1 MKKVATFVR
10 VSNFD
15 TAQIAA
21 YNQKKKLQDYCES
34 KGYEVVDH
42 ADVIGDKSFGFPM
55 LMKLL
60 QNAKTNGVEKIVM
73 QSTNRVTGTLDEV
86 GQLAK
91 LFYESGVGLET
102 LDGSHDVVINP
113 AKLVEAYLGS
123 VESEDV
129 YADTDEELVFGYDR
143 TDDGLVVN
151 ESEMDVVKYCFARQ
165 SYFWKLNHSMSL
177 DEITS
182 MIESEVKEKWPVE
195 YEALINKQR
204 HNALVQARK
213 HVNVCN
219 VTESTPSASE
229 PLISRDKWA
238 EVQEKIAES
247 QEDSGEETD
256 EGEGMIPTM

>member
-10 VSNFD
+10 VSDFD

-42 ADVIGDKSFGFPM
+42 ADVIGDKSLGFPM

-60 QNAKTNGVEKIVM
+60 QNAKTNGAEKIVM
-73 QSTNRVTGTLDEV
+73 QSTNRITGTLDEV
-86 GQLAK
+86 GELAK
-91 LFYESGVGLET
+91 LFYESGVDLET

-113 AKLVEAYLGS
+113 VKLVEAYLGS

-129 YADTDEELVFGYDR
+129 YADIDEELVFGYDR

-151 ESEMDVVKYCFARQ
+151 ESEMEVVKYCFARQ
-165 SYFWKLNHSMSL
+165 SYFWKLNHSMTL

-195 YEALINKQR
+195 YEALFNKQR

-213 HVNVCN
+213 HVDSTHTPNP
-219 VTESTPSASE
+219 TPSPSE
-229 PLISRDKWA
+229 PIISREQWA
-238 EVQEKIAES
+238 EVQERIAEN
-247 QEDSGEETD
+247 QNESGEEND

>member
-42 ADVIGDKSFGFPM
+42 ADVIGDKKFGFPM

-91 LFYESGVGLET
+91 LSM
-102 LDGSHDVVINP
+102 N
-113 AKLVEAYLGS
+113 
-123 VESEDV
+123 
-129 YADTDEELVFGYDR
+129 R
-143 TDDGLVVN
+143 GLV
-151 ESEMDVVKYCFARQ
+151 S
-165 SYFWKLNHSMSL
+165 
-177 DEITS
+177 
-182 MIESEVKEKWPVE
+182 
-195 YEALINKQR
+195 
-204 HNALVQARK
+204 K
-213 HVNVCN
+213 HLTVH
-219 VTESTPSASE
+219 
-229 PLISRDKWA
+229 
-238 EVQEKIAES
+238 
-247 QEDSGEETD
+247 
-256 EGEGMIPTM
+256 TML

>member
-15 TAQIAA
+15 TAPIAA

-42 ADVIGDKSFGFPM
+42 ADVIGDKKLGFPM

-113 AKLVEAYLGS
+113 AKLIEAYLGS

-143 TDDGLVVN
+143 TDEDLVVN
-151 ESEMDVVKYCFARQ
+151 ESEMEVVKYCFARQ
-165 SYFWKLNHSMSL
+165 SYFWNLNHSMTL

-195 YEALINKQR
+195 YESLINKTR

-213 HVNVCN
+213 HANSGN
-219 VTESTPSASE
+219 VTESTPSTSE
-229 PLISRDKWA
+229 PIISREQWA

>member
-15 TAQIAA
+15 TAPIAS

-42 ADVIGDKSFGFPM
+42 ADVIGDKKLGFPM

-102 LDGSHDVVINP
+102 LDGSHDVVTNP
-113 AKLVEAYLGS
+113 TKLVEAYLGS

-129 YADTDEELVFGYDR
+129 YGDTDEELVFGYDR
-143 TDDGLVVN
+143 MDEGLVVN
-151 ESEMDVVKYCFARQ
+151 ESEMEVVKYCFARQ
-165 SYFWKLNHSMSL
+165 SYFGNLNHSMTL

-182 MIESEVKEKWPVE
+182 MIESEVKEKWPIE
-195 YEALINKQR
+195 YESLINKSR
-204 HNALVQARK
+204 HNALVQTRK
-213 HVNVCN
+213 HVNASN
-219 VTESTPSASE
+219 VTESTPSTSE
-229 PLISRDKWA
+229 PIISREQWA
-238 EVQEKIAES
+238 EVQEKIAEN
-247 QEDSGEETD
+247 QEDSGEEND
-256 EGEGMIPTM
+256 EEEGMIPTM

>member
-15 TAQIAA
+15 TAPIAA

-42 ADVIGDKSFGFPM
+42 ADVIGDKKLGFPM

-60 QNAKTNGVEKIVM
+60 QNAKSNGVEKIVM

-86 GQLAK
+86 GELAR

-113 AKLVEAYLGS
+113 AKLVEAYLSSEGC
-123 VESEDV
+123 EDV
-129 YADTDEELVFGYDR
+129 YADTEEELVFGYDR

-151 ESEMDVVKYCFARQ
+151 ESEMEVVKYCFARQ
-165 SYFWKLNHSMSL
+165 SYFWSLNHSMTL

-195 YEALINKQR
+195 YESLINKNR
-204 HNALVQARK
+204 HNAIVQARRFADGTTSS
-213 HVNVCN
+213 NI
-219 VTESTPSASE
+219 TPSKIE
-229 PLISRDKWA
+229 PIISRELWA
-238 EVQEKIAES
+238 EVQERIAEN
-247 QEDSGEETD
+247 QDESGEEND

>member
-1 MKKVATFVR
+1 MKKVATYVR
-10 VSNFD
+10 VSNHD
-15 TAQIAA
+15 NAERAA
-21 YNQKKKLQDYCES
+21 HNQKKKLDEYCAS
-34 KGYEVVDH
+34 KGYEVVEH
-42 ADVIGDKSFGFPM
+42 VDVIGDRRFCFPM

-60 QNAKTNGVEKIVM
+60 QNAKTSGVEKIVM
-73 QSTNRVTGTLDEV
+73 QSTNRVAGTLDEV
-86 GQLAK
+86 VELAK

-113 AKLVEAYLGS
+113 AKLIEAYLGS

-143 TDDGLVVN
+143 TDEGLVVN
-151 ESEMDVVKYCFARQ
+151 ESEMEVVKYCFARQ
-165 SYFWKLNHSMSL
+165 SYFWHLNYSMSP

-195 YEALINKQR
+195 YEALINKTR
-204 HNALVQARK
+204 HNAIVQGRRYA
-213 HVNVCN
+213 NGGN
-219 VTESTPSASE
+219 ATESTPSTSE
-229 PLISRDKWA
+229 PLISREQWA

-247 QEDSGEETD
+247 QEDSGEEND

>member
-1 MKKVATFVR
+1 MKKVATYVR
-10 VSNFD
+10 VSNHD
-15 TAQIAA
+15 NAERAA
-21 YNQKKKLQDYCES
+21 HNQKKKLDEYCEA
-34 KGYEVVDH
+34 KGYEVVEH
-42 ADVIGDKSFGFPM
+42 ADVIGDRRFCFPM

-73 QSTNRVTGTLDEV
+73 QSTNRVVGTLDEV
-86 GQLAK
+86 GELAK
-91 LFYESGVGLET
+91 LFYESGVDLET

-113 AKLVEAYLGS
+113 VKLVEAYLGS
-123 VESEDV
+123 VESDDV
-129 YADTDEELVFGYDR
+129 YADTEEELVFGYDR
-143 TDDGLVVN
+143 TDDGLAVN
-151 ESEMDVVKYCFARQ
+151 ESEMEVVKYCYARQ

-219 VTESTPSASE
+219 VTESTPSTSE
-229 PLISRDKWA
+229 PIISREKWA

-256 EGEGMIPTM
+256 EEEGMIPTM

>member
-10 VSNFD
+10 VSDFD

-42 ADVIGDKSFGFPM
+42 ADVIGDKSLGFPM

-60 QNAKTNGVEKIVM
+60 QNAKTNGAEKIVM
-73 QSTNRVTGTLDEV
+73 QSTNRITGTLDEV
-86 GQLAK
+86 GELAK
-91 LFYESGVGLET
+91 LFYESGVDLET

-113 AKLVEAYLGS
+113 VKLVEAYLGS

-151 ESEMDVVKYCFARQ
+151 ECEMEVVKYCFARQ
-165 SYFWKLNHSMSL
+165 SYFWKLNHSMTL

-195 YEALINKQR
+195 YEALFNKQR

-213 HVNVCN
+213 HVDSTHTPNP
-219 VTESTPSASE
+219 TPSPSE
-229 PLISRDKWA
+229 PIISREQWA
-238 EVQEKIAES
+238 EVQERIAEN
-247 QEDSGEETD
+247 QNESGEEND

>member
-15 TAQIAA
+15 TAPIAA

-42 ADVIGDKSFGFPM
+42 ADVIGDKSLGFPM

-60 QNAKTNGVEKIVM
+60 QNAKTNGAEKIVM
-73 QSTNRVTGTLDEV
+73 QSTNRITGTLDEV
-86 GQLAK
+86 GELAK
-91 LFYESGVGLET
+91 LFYESGVDLET

-113 AKLVEAYLGS
+113 VKLVEAYLGS

-151 ESEMDVVKYCFARQ
+151 ESEMEVVKYCFARQ
-165 SYFWKLNHSMSL
+165 SYFWNLNHSMSP

-213 HVNVCN
+213 HVDSTHTPNP
-219 VTESTPSASE
+219 TPSPSE
-229 PLISRDKWA
+229 PIISREQWA
-238 EVQEKIAES
+238 EVQERIAEN
-247 QEDSGEETD
+247 QNESGEEND